1 MRIRTLVIVISLAAL
16 GVIVGLRK
24 AGPKTNVSPEEKGNS
39 EVVGTTLNP
48 HAVSPDETS
57 GPGLSGKDDSLP
69 SATSLTESK
78 NISTEADST
87 KSRSIEAIIEEM
99 LALPMG
105 LNGMD
110 QFQKKVREIA
120 EIDLI
125 AAFDFLGSTPDFP
138 KEWTGTAAANLI
150 LQKRSQ
156 VAEKELIAHLTKSS
170 SGQSLLANEP
180 LVMGQFFLAWYDADP
195 DRALENLEQMPDA
208 LYRSAM
214 TSTMVIGALFA
225 DSPET
230 ALEIALDH
238 GSKSGEWTAFSNVA
252 TMSAKSDP
260 EAFAGK
266 LVSLSNNFS
275 EDSHDQFLITAE
287 SFTNAWARRDLEAAL
302 AWIDQRPPKM
312 RDQLIKNEWPK
323 IAEWDRASAL
333 SWISSVSDENLR
345 NALTKKASQRED

>member
-1 MRIRTLVIVISLAAL
+1 MRIRTLIVVISLAAL

-24 AGPKTNVSPEEKGNS
+24 ANEPKTNVSPEQKGNS
-39 EVVGTTLNP
+39 EVVGTTVNP
-48 HAVSPDETS
+48 HAVSPDETPAADPDPKKNPS
-57 GPGLSGKDDSLP
+57 FIGSKDVS
-69 SATSLTESK
+69 S
-78 NISTEADST
+78 EADSK

-110 QFQKKVREIA
+110 QFEKKVREIA
-120 EIDLI
+120 DINLI
-125 AAFDFLGSTPDFP
+125 AAFDFLGSTTDFP

-156 VAEKELIAHLTKSS
+156 VAEKEVIAHLTKSS

-195 DRALENLEQMPDA
+195 ERALENLEQMPDA

-214 TSTMVIGALFA
+214 TSTLVIGALFA

-252 TMSAKSDP
+252 RMSAKSDP
-260 EAFAGK
+260 ETFAGK
-266 LVSLSNNFS
+266 LLSLSNNFS
-275 EDSHDQFLITAE
+275 EDSHDQFSITAE
-287 SFTNAWARRDLEAAL
+287 VFTHAWAKRDLEAAL
-302 AWIDQRPPKM
+302 AWIDQCPPKM

-333 SWISSVSDENLR
+333 SWISSVSDENLK
-345 NALTKKASQRED
+345 NALTKKASLHEQ

>member
-24 AGPKTNVSPEEKGNS
+24 AGPKTNVSPEQKGSS

-48 HAVSPDETS
+48 HAVSPDET
-57 GPGLSGKDDSLP
+57 PAADPDPKKNPSLIG
-69 SATSLTESK
+69 SK
-78 NISTEADST
+78 NVSTEIASAE
-87 KSRSIEAIIEEM
+87 SRSIEAIIEEM

-105 LNGMD
+105 LDGLGV
-110 QFQKKVREIA
+110 FQKKVREIA
-120 EIDLI
+120 DIDLI
-125 AAFDFLGSTPDFP
+125 AAFDFLGSTTDFP
-138 KEWTGTAAANLI
+138 KDWTGTAAANLI

-156 VAEKELIAHLTKSS
+156 VAEGEVIAHLTKSS

-180 LVMGQFFLAWYDADP
+180 IVMGEFFRAWHDADP
-195 DRALENLEQMPDA
+195 KGARNALDQMPDS

-214 TSTMVIGALFA
+214 TSTIVMDILFSE
-225 DSPET
+225 SPEA

-252 TMSAKSDP
+252 RMSSKSDP
-260 EAFAGK
+260 EGFAGK

-275 EDSHDQFLITAE
+275 EDSHDQFSITAE
-287 SFTNAWARRDLEAAL
+287 VFTHAWAKRDLEAAL
-302 AWIDQRPPKM
+302 AWIDQCPPKM
-312 RDQLIKNEWPK
+312 RDQLIKNEWPR

-345 NALTKKASQRED
+345 NSLTKKARQRDQ